1 MTLPNPN
8 PGVFAVVPATG
19 NPQNQYLF
27 TVGNVANSI
36 SAFSDPTAFAVAVQA
51 YVNNAGGIRKIVA
64 TGKYDGAGNF
74 VATNIEVAAK

>member
-1 MTLPNPN
+1 VTNNTSVL
-8 PGVFAVVPATG
+8 
-19 NPQNQYLF
+19 
-27 TVGNVANSI
+27 
-36 SAFSDPTAFAVAVQA
+36 SDPQAFAVAVQA